1 MLMVKNASVHIVLC
15 ETFILPWL
23 CTSFTKHVT
32 LLYPGFILFSL
43 NMSLCVFRTFF
54 LMWWKFALCGQ
65 GFNSV
70 IAPKYGNVEWIFG
83 ITDDMAKPLH
93 RYLSDHPC
101 WVAFTGT
108 IHPTS
113 HLLLRTGNN
122 IEWRHI
128 KRGPCNSINLED
140 SGVQKLQKI
149 RTGADCTKF
158 LKCISIIRHLR

>member
-1 MLMVKNASVHIVLC
+1 MVKNASVHI

-101 WVAFTGT
+101 WVAFTGPTLAGVPIINAKNCMRIDNTCVVT
-108 IHPTS
+108 ISDYSPHLTLVTAYRKQYWMTS
-113 HLLLRTGNN
+113 YKAR
-122 IEWRHI
+122 
-128 KRGPCNSINLED
+128 
-140 SGVQKLQKI
+140 
-149 RTGADCTKF
+149 AM
-158 LKCISIIRHLR
+158 